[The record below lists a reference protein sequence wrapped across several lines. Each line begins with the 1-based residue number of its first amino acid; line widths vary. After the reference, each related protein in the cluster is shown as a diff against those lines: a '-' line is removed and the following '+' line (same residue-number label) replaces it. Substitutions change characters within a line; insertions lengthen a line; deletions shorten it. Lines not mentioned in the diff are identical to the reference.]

1 MDAEDEDLWP
11 LFSDL
16 RRRGR
21 PDRYGREVPEQ
32 DPEQGRQGHEG
43 REQDPDGREVRGQG
57 REGPERGREG
67 REVREQGP
75 GDHERGPEG
84 REGTQRVVDERI
96 PGTHDRVRN
105 ASRRVRAL
113 SRGEIVRAA
122 IKVADA
128 EGSEA
133 ISMRRIARE
142 LNAGAMSLYWHVES
156 KDELLDL
163 MQDAVEG
170 EQQAPD
176 PTGDWQTDLR
186 AMALAQRAALHR
198 HQWLMDF
205 IGGRPPLGP
214 NTLRNLD
221 RALAVIDPL
230 GLGTETALNVLSAI
244 GTYVVGAVLRE
255 FRESKVQQ
263 RDEEMLAQMAPDEA
277 QQILVSH
284 VERIRATGRF
294 PFFLRVFDEGIDPDA
309 AETRDARFEF
319 GLDCLL
325 DGIAS
330 RLLPGIDTP

>member
-1 MDAEDEDLWP
+1 MEPDDEDLWP
-11 LFSDL
+11 LFADL

-21 PDRYGREVPEQ
+21 PDRDSRDQ
-32 DPEQGRQGHEG
+32 RA
-43 REQDPDGREVRGQG
+43 
-57 REGPERGREG
+57 
-67 REVREQGP
+67 
-75 GDHERGPEG
+75 HERVRDITDHG
-84 REGTQRVVDERI
+84 RK
-96 PGTHDRVRN
+96 P
-105 ASRRVRAL
+105 SRRVRGL

-128 EGSEA
+128 EGAEA

-142 LNAGAMSLYWHVES
+142 LNAGAMSLYWHVAS

-170 EQQAPD
+170 EQQMPE
-176 PTGDWQTDLR
+176 PTGDWRTDLR

-214 NTLRNLD
+214 NTLRNMD
-221 RALAVIDPL
+221 RALAAIDTL

-263 RDEEMLAQMAPDEA
+263 RDEEVLARMTAGEA
-277 QQILVSH
+277 LEILTSH
-284 VERIRATGRF
+284 VERLRATGRF

-309 AETRDARFEF
+309 EETRDARFEF
-319 GLDCLL
+319 GLDCVL
-325 DGIAS
+325 DGIAA
-330 RLLPGIDTP
+330 RLLPGARASSATDPPARGSA